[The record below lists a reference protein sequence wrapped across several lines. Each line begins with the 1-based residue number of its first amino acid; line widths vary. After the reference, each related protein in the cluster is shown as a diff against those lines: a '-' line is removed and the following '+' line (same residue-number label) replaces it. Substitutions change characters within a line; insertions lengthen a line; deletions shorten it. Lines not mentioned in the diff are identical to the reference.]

1 MRRAR
6 AVSGKL
12 VGDSPSY
19 LQPTSRLPLPPL
31 SLLPYQSHSPARHFV
46 VYLITELEHLPDAL

>member
-19 LQPTSRLPLPPL
+19 LQPTSCCLCPR
-31 SLLPYQSHSPARHFV
+31 SLLPYPSRSPARHFV
-46 VYLITELEHLPDAL
+46 VYLITELEHSPDAL